1 MPSRTE
7 RQVIVRRP
15 TTQEQRVLEGLA
27 AGKSQS
33 QVARDMQVSRQRV
46 HTIVERLRL
55 DGVIANG

>member
-1 MPSRTE
+1 MPSNAE

-27 AGKSQS
+27 AGKSQT
-33 QVARDMQVSRQRV
+33 AIAKELEVSRQRV
-46 HTIVERLRL
+46 WQIVERLRL